1 MPVPAPRPC
10 FVCRSTVVL
19 GASYCLALV
28 LLLFCQVGRV
38 SQAGEPAALAV
49 PSLAASDA
57 DASDLKADDL
67 DAEELPRLDAGLIAE
82 YAALPSEKAGAKV
95 APLATIRR
103 LDRAISFD
111 WQRDAP
117 DVRLPAGAFRARW
130 HGLLATQARG
140 DYRFY
145 VYAAGNVVIRLA
157 HKTVLDAHAAAPQS
171 SEPQPSQPQ
180 WLASTALEL
189 DYGYHPLEVEY
200 QPTPGAGSGSAA
212 RIALFWSG
220 PGFGLE
226 PLGEQH
232 LYHDPAMTPDNQ
244 FARGRELVQALR
256 CGACHALPEAA
267 DLLTAPALDRVAG
280 NFAPGWIA
288 HWLAS
293 PRAVATTARMP
304 ELGLT
309 ARDAQTIADWLE
321 RSSTP
326 TSPPSANTDESK
338 VATPADATASP
349 DEAELQPKKKSESRP
364 AEPEPPPTTPSERG
378 LSLVHTLGCLACHQ
392 VGELGTRGLFDGGDL
407 SSIAVK
413 RPADFFARWLA
424 DPAAIN
430 ARHRMPV
437 FRLTAAERDDLAA
450 YLATLRGA
458 PTEKVDDAIH
468 AKTTTAEDGPSAARL
483 AEQFRCA
490 ACHQLPDGATKPA
503 LVDQAL
509 TSTSNWQ
516 ASCLNEP
523 RPTAGQPGYRLSS
536 DDADAIR
543 AYLTAVA
550 PGAQPGRIER
560 GHILL
565 TQHNC
570 LGCHAR
576 GSTPGLAAEAPA
588 IAVALPALGT
598 SLGGLTPPP
607 LDSVGDKLHDSALV
621 AALNLSRDPL
631 RPWLSVRMPRFD
643 FDDDEV
649 AQLVEHFI
657 AADRIPDGAPSAD
670 AHSVAAAASPVH
682 GVDELVDDSLV
693 APGARLVTSDGFGC
707 VSCHQIGKVEPTRSE
722 PGTRGVNLSMVGERV
737 RSSWFDRWVR
747 NPARIVPRI
756 EMPSVQQP
764 VRGVSDERLDLQL
777 AAVWTVLNRP
787 GFNPPEPNPVRVL
800 RRRNVER
807 KPGEDHE
814 LPIVVQDVFKIGDRK
829 FVDPLVI
836 GFGNRHNLLFDL
848 DANRLAG
855 WWIGDTARQRTK
867 GKSWHWE
874 PGGTLLAPL
883 PGKENDD
890 DALATSEI
898 LLVRGDEVIA
908 PECKGQSL
916 ARLEKCHDEAPGF
929 RFVESMVFVLGDGAR
944 CELVVTQSFDPI
956 SSEGEGDSSGFARH
970 IKISGVPPGWQVV
983 LRPWASQG
991 EIGPEPSE
999 GQALRFTDAL
1009 GGARVV
1015 VEDRPFET
1023 LAQAGLANLVR
1034 RTPDAHGTVRFELE
1048 YRCDAPV
1055 DRYEIPVAAP
1065 VVAEKTKLDVVP
1077 GFEAIQLPL
1086 PTEIMPTSFAW
1097 CNGSRLVFTSLKG
1110 QVYTARDEDGDE
1122 LEDRLELFADGLA
1135 APYGIAPS
1143 SIDGKIMAI
1152 EVIHKP
1158 GLVRLSDYDHDRVAD
1173 EMEVLASGWGHT
1185 DDYHD
1190 WAVGLPRDGQGGYY
1204 AALPC
1209 QQDDRTPAEAFLR
1222 GRIVRLLPPPRGA
1235 ASRLSG
1241 RWSIEPYAAGLR
1253 FPMGLAVDRHG
1264 ELFATDNQGN
1274 YNPFN
1279 ELNHILPV
1287 KRYGFL
1293 NKLEAQN
1300 LAAEGAKPPEFVAAA
1315 IEIPHPWT
1323 RSVNGI
1329 AFLDTP
1335 PALLRRTGR
1344 EAFGPFEG
1352 HLIGCEY
1359 DTRRLIRMS
1368 LERVDGV
1375 YQGAAYPFSVLPATA
1390 DAPTFE
1396 GPVACA
1402 VSPTGELYVG
1412 SMRDSGWGA
1421 GANTGSIVRLRP
1433 IGDWPLGIASATVT
1447 PHGFRLRF
1455 TGPVEADR
1463 GASAGNYAIESY
1475 RRISTPEYG
1484 GPDVD
1489 RRREAIRAI
1498 VLSADRREA
1507 RIELGELRTDCVYEI
1522 RVRGLGPGGASLVP
1536 DEAHYTVRR
1545 VPSE

>member
-1 MPVPAPRPC
+1 MPVPAPRTC
-10 FVCRSTVVL
+10 FACRSAAAIGAATIGAVAFHAAVVV
-19 GASYCLALV
+19 ATWSIVFTFA
-28 LLLFCQVGRV
+28 LFCCDGRV
-38 SQAGEPAALAV
+38 ARAAEPAASTEQLSTDSV
-49 PSLAASDA
+49 SDVDA
-57 DASDLKADDL
+57 DDD
-67 DAEELPRLDAGLIAE
+67 DTEESPRLDSGVIAE
-82 YAALPSEKAGAKV
+82 YAALASEKAGAKL
-95 APLATIRR
+95 APVTPIRR

-117 DVRLPAGAFRARW
+117 DARLPAGAFRARW
-130 HGLLATQARG
+130 SGLLATQARG
-140 DYRFY
+140 DYRLY
-145 VYAAGNVVIRLA
+145 VYVGGKVVIRLA
-157 HKTVLDAHAAAPQS
+157 DKTVLDAERAEPGWLSGAP
-171 SEPQPSQPQ
+171 
-180 WLASTALEL
+180 LEL

-200 QPTPGAGSGSAA
+200 QPATDSDSGSAA
-212 RIALFWSG
+212 RIALYWSG

-232 LYHDPAMTPDNQ
+232 LYHDPAATPDNQ

-256 CGACHALPEAA
+256 CGACHQLPEAV
-267 DLLTAPALDRVAG
+267 DLLPAPALDRVAG

-293 PRAVATTARMP
+293 PRAVATSTRMP

-309 ARDAQTIADWLE
+309 EQAAEAIAAWLE
-321 RSSTP
+321 QSSSP
-326 TSPPSANTDESK
+326 APPPSANSDESK
-338 VATPADATASP
+338 RAAPAAAAASASDAGSKPKQKSKSKPT
-349 DEAELQPKKKSESRP
+349 ELE
-364 AEPEPPPTTPSERG
+364 PTTTTVERG

-407 SSIAVK
+407 SRIAEK

-437 FRLTAAERDDLAA
+437 FRLNAAERDDLAA

-458 PTEKVDDAIH
+458 VEVATDD
-468 AKTTTAEDGPSAARL
+468 TGAAAVNDNQAALRVVG
-483 AEQFRCA
+483 QFRCA
-490 ACHQLPDGATKPA
+490 ACHQLPEGGTKPA
-503 LVDQAL
+503 QVDRAL
-509 TSTSNWQ
+509 TSASNWQ
-516 ASCLNEP
+516 ASCLNDP
-523 RPTAGQPGYRLSS
+523 RPAVGQPGYRLPPE
-536 DDADAIR
+536 DADAIR
-543 AYLTAVA
+543 EYLTAVV
-550 PGAQPGRIER
+550 PGAQPGRHER
-560 GHILL
+560 GDTLL

-576 GSTPGLAAEAPA
+576 GSTLGLAAQAPA
-588 IAVALPALGT
+588 IAAALPALGT

-621 AALNLSRDPL
+621 AAIKLSRDPL
-631 RPWLSVRMPRFD
+631 RPWLSVRMPRFNL
-643 FDDDEV
+643 DDAEV
-649 AQLVEHFI
+649 AQLVEHFV
-657 AADRIPDGAPSAD
+657 AADRIPDGGLTTDAPS
-670 AHSVAAAASPVH
+670 VAGAGSPVH
-682 GVDELVDDSLV
+682 GVAELADDSLV

-764 VRGVSDERLDLQL
+764 VRGVCDERLDLQL

-807 KPGEDHE
+807 KPGESHE
-814 LPIVVQDVFKIGDRK
+814 SPIVVQDVFKFGDRK

-836 GFGNRHNLLFDL
+836 GLGNRHNILFDL
-848 DANRLAG
+848 ETNRLAG

-874 PGGTLLAPL
+874 PGGTLVAPL
-883 PGKENDD
+883 PRKENADD
-890 DALATSEI
+890 PLATSEI
-898 LLVRGDEVIA
+898 LLVRGDEVVA
-908 PECKGQSL
+908 PARKGQSL
-916 ARLEKCHDEAPGF
+916 ARLESSNGSRFRLQLTATLDNRECAIGVSQTYLAYVTSEESTVPSGF
-929 RFVESMVFVLGDGAR
+929 RRFVEIA
-944 CELVVTQSFDPI
+944 
-956 SSEGEGDSSGFARH
+956 
-970 IKISGVPPGWQVV
+970 GVPPDWQVI
-983 LRPWASQG
+983 LRPWSGGLTPPPNADDLPTSLRIAQG
-991 EIGPEPSE
+991 LGDAEVEP
-999 GQALRFTDAL
+999 TN
-1009 GGARVV
+1009 
-1015 VEDRPFET
+1015 RPFER
-1023 LAQAGLANLVR
+1023 LDRHDLGFILLPE
-1034 RTPDAHGTVRFELE
+1034 PDGDGKLTFELE
-1048 YRCDAPV
+1048 YRTAAPV
-1055 DRYEIPVAAP
+1055 DRYEVPVAAP
-1065 VVAEKTKLDVVP
+1065 VVSEKVTLNVVP

-1086 PTEIMPTSFAW
+1086 PTEIMPTSLAW
-1097 CNGSRLVFTSLKG
+1097 RNGSELVFTSLKG
-1110 QVYTARDEDGDE
+1110 QVYVAYDNDNDE
-1122 LEDRLELFADGLA
+1122 LEDRLQLFADGLA
-1135 APYGIAPS
+1135 APYGIARS
-1143 SIDGKIMAI
+1143 SEDGKMMAVD
-1152 EVIHKP
+1152 VIHKP

-1190 WAVGLPRDGQGGYY
+1190 WAVGLARDGDRGYY

-1209 QQDDRTPAEAFLR
+1209 QQDDRSPAEAFLR
-1222 GRIVRLLPPPRGA
+1222 GKIVRLMPPPHDA
-1235 ASRLSG
+1235 APRTP
-1241 RWSIEPYAAGLR
+1241 WSIEPYAAGLR

-1293 NKLEAQN
+1293 NKLEAKK

-1335 PALLRRTGR
+1335 PALLRQTGR

-1375 YQGAAYPFSVLPATA
+1375 YQGAAYPFSVPPAAA

-1402 VSPTGELYVG
+1402 VSPAGDLYVC

-1433 IGDWPLGIASATVT
+1433 TGNWPLGIASATIA
-1447 PHGFRLRF
+1447 PRGFRLRF
-1455 TGPVEADR
+1455 TGPVDADR

-1489 RRREAIRAI
+1489 RRREAIRA
-1498 VLSADRREA
+1498 VELSADRLEA